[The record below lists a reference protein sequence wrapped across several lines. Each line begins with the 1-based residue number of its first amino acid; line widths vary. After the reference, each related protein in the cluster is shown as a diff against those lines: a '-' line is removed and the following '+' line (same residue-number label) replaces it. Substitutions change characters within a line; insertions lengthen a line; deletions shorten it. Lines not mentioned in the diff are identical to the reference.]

1 MNETLED
8 RISQLYPAFK
18 KNAGNNVKMLGVPK
32 NPKMLG
38 KPKPNMKILGRI
50 CMC

>member
-1 MNETLED
+1 MNESIED
-8 RISQLYPAFK
+8 RIAQLYPALK
-18 KNAGNNVKMLGVPK
+18 KNAGNNVRLLGVPK

-38 KPKPNMKILGRI
+38 KPKANMKIMGRL

>member
-8 RISQLYPAFK
+8 RIASLYPALK
-18 KNAGNNVKMLGVPK
+18 KNAGNNVKLLGVPK

-38 KPKPNMKILGRI
+38 KAKPNMKVMGRL